1 MSVLFRKKIQ
11 RRVLKK
17 NPLKNLRIM
26 IKLNPYAKTMR
37 RNTILRHAQNV
48 SETATGG
55 AGSRDSDVALI
66 DDLFVCFSTNLRKR
80 RKPRPRP
87 SWQPRPRLHPRQ
99 SPLPRR
105 PRQPKQPRQPSPRR
119 RPRLRRNRGSAA
131 PGSPRGLCPG
141 FVPNKR
147 CWNRESRV
155 GCGCLSRSS
164 NGNSSG
170 KRRRGGRCG

>member
-1 MSVLFRKKIQ
+1 MAVLFRKKIQ

-48 SETATGG
+48 SG
-55 AGSRDSDVALI
+55 AARVRAAAPASGVLLI
-66 DDLFVCFSTNLRKR
+66 DHLSVCFSTNSRKR

-87 SWQPRPRLHPRQ
+87 SWQPRPQLHPQQ
-99 SPLPRR
+99 SRLPRR
-105 PRQPKQPRQPSPRR
+105 PRQPRQPSPRQSPQR
-119 RPRLRRNRGSAA
+119 RARPRRNCGRAA
-131 PGSPRGLCPG
+131 PRALCPG
-141 FVPNKR
+141 AVTNKH

-155 GCGCLSRSS
+155 GCVCLSQAF
-164 NGNSSG
+164 
-170 KRRRGGRCG
+170 KRKLPGRRGRCS